1 MCCSFEA
8 KTNNQQIESWKME
21 YGRRRHLLKVRIS
34 AQNPIQP
41 KSVDAAAKF
50 HAGSELKPI
59 LLEFQSFEIV
69 PSQNTVKVVTNQ
81 R

>member
-8 KTNNQQIESWKME
+8 KTFSSNNQQIESWKME
-21 YGRRRHLLKVRIS
+21 YGRRRYLLKVRIP

-59 LLEFQSFEIV
+59 LLEFQSFEIL
-69 PSQNTVKVVTNQ
+69 PPQNIACFW
-81 R
+81 

>member
-1 MCCSFEA
+1 
-8 KTNNQQIESWKME
+8 ME

-59 LLEFQSFEIV
+59 LLLEFQSFAVLPQI
-69 PSQNTVKVVTNQ
+69 NTACFGKTL
-81 R
+81 RGALKS

>member
-1 MCCSFEA
+1 
-8 KTNNQQIESWKME
+8 ME
-21 YGRRRHLLKVRIS
+21 YGRRRYLLKVRIP

-59 LLEFQSFEIV
+59 LLEFQSFAV
-69 PSQNTVKVVTNQ
+69 FPPQNNACFGKTLKVIRNQ